1 MPKRNNKYVS
11 KSAIQRF
18 RQQSYEAEKAR
29 YDFAE
34 EEFKRLQLEEE
45 QKIAERK
52 AILAEREGK
61 LDELNKQNQKMDTL
75 QQGQEET
82 NPTINLDSVSTKNEP
97 QEQVAGGVNKPDSIN
112 KKEKDNSTQNNV
124 GVKAFFTSIWMGL
137 VNSLINN
144 PTNFADNSTDAAAIK
159 YIQDRD
165 KKDLN
170 ARGILTPEQ
179 KYNKVNET
187 IYTKDAIAAFNIQ
200 KNKVEIDKYV
210 GDITTN
216 NEKKQY
222 ADIIKT
228 YSDNLKDYIDLKK
241 KYDDAVEYGASNK
254 YKADLWMQM
263 SKLVDWM
270 QDLDESVRTAAS
282 YNLDYDD
289 ENSAILNYRS
299 SIGAPRDINS
309 LSKDAKSLINTFKYI
324 RDSRNSKLENI
335 DQIYRLIDRVDKGYS
350 KFSDKIDKDNVVAK
364 KKMDE
369 EYSDLKEWEQWHTP
383 SAEYR
388 AKEKAAQANYL
399 HDWDTYAYSF
409 PGTLGSSMSFG
420 GIQMLSTALN
430 MGGAVAIQTGN
441 PYAVAGGVGATLA
454 GAGLG
459 IISGVHENK
468 SEVGSNY
475 KDAVIKELQ
484 DKGLYED
491 FMHDMEYQMKK
502 KGLFYHKDE
511 EDKMNDAFNYF
522 IRGDI
527 YTNDQRVREI
537 ATKHLF
543 GANNLFQNDMMAV
556 SADVAFDTGL
566 NLFMP
571 SGSVAKSL
579 KILPTGKFNSYTR
592 SLAKFSSE
600 HPLIGK
606 VIRRNHAVQSGFGTD
621 ILDAVSPLAGRMYRG
636 AKVAI
641 PGLNKIHAGAEAF
654 AKGMSKGVD
663 KVADFFNA
671 SPASLYKLKTVGGS
685 TLDFGGM
692 LLKRGFSEAIEE
704 GKQYKYG
711 ERFKEGGFAGK
722 SNTILETLLDDLSTG
737 TSSALAFFGSQF
749 LGIDSDSELMSNMRG
764 GFIGG
769 LLNHGTLISAYQ
781 QANNTIGEM
790 KAGDILTKN
799 VLFKRIQERGDI
811 MNAMKFAK
819 YATNPN
825 KIAQM
830 NEAFDRFEGIEESYR
845 ESAQED
851 PQQQYWTKEDI
862 DQQRKLFN
870 QVVQIANSNA
880 IRNGLEQQGIDVNSE
895 RGRATIALIAYAM
908 NKNKEDIDISNE
920 HISQFNQLLDDN
932 RLSVDALG
940 NIKSIV
946 ESIGDIDNYADLKE
960 TEREYIKQL
969 YNEIKEADEKAM
981 PKYKGNSRQR
991 RKSESSYKKGAL
1003 DRIVE
1008 KLKNRVE
1015 YDKSTDAKFAKH
1027 YALLKLK
1034 NELEA
1039 IPEEMRTVTQKN
1051 QLISVEKQ
1059 LNDFLNSLGEVER
1072 VVHSV
1077 QTEDSLRELGKN
1089 RGFFNL
1095 MSDAYRT
1102 IVLDRVA
1109 MHQNSVLLSTLLM
1122 GNTSNVMQA
1131 FDMSNAVMEE
1141 VSKDTELFKELQ
1153 KNITHEK
1160 KNAADF
1166 ESARKK
1172 LVDDF
1177 LQGIQDDY
1185 ALYKQIQD
1193 RFEESSEFINMTDS
1207 NNTVDNALHTRNI
1220 SEDNSTNTESSIEWA
1235 EAQKVRT
1242 EAEKR
1247 EARKAKRKRNKE
1259 NRRRR
1264 AQRTEMINNFMDQY
1278 QDAWEEPELDA
1289 IIAEYEDPADWDEL
1303 DRAHGE
1309 KVNESILDDYM
1320 AQYQDAWE
1328 EPWWDELV
1336 GEREA
1341 ALAEEAAMLEHY
1353 SSSNEVIQQHVRE
1366 AKELSNKYPVNSVV
1380 SIVENGKSKRYQIVA
1395 QKYNEKTGTLVF
1407 GLHQVTRKNTL
1418 YKNNKV
1424 IWIDKSDISNYTI
1437 VPVQLNVDFGQQPK
1451 SLNGI
1456 TVGDKAN
1463 MLVFDYEDNTSRIIL
1478 NAEVVDILDDRND
1491 IVIEDQQGQQYL
1503 ISADQYKTAI
1513 SDFKDIHNAYINTLG
1528 ASAINNDVLAVADI
1542 FYYLADQFG
1551 DVPFDRENVA
1561 NAAAGFYL
1569 LQLANNDPEY
1579 SNRVD
1584 SFHRDRDGKLVRYT
1598 RASHAVGDMYELSAY
1613 EQQLKS
1619 NVFEIFNHFDDTAH
1633 TINLLQAW
1641 YNNTIDESEEDAKY
1655 VISLLGKPYTADKK
1669 NLHKTTID
1677 LHPYILLLQYGKLDT
1692 VAQEHIADIISTDFN
1707 TRTSINSTTVI
1718 NDIIER
1724 ILTDVAVD
1732 PREQNQD
1739 YQHFLSQEAYDS
1751 LIQQVREFKT
1761 ECSNAGYVFVQMPST
1776 ILTSDYSCE
1785 YNMFVINQNG
1795 NLMQIHFPIRW
1806 YDYIRDLDDMSRT
1819 ATAAK
1824 KRKVKSERQWQR
1836 DFAIKSEAALASIE
1850 FPTYDGIVQ
1859 VPFMTVVDRRV
1870 KENQQ
1875 VSTVKMSDQFIRFDV
1890 TGQRI
1895 ENLSQQEVDNYT
1907 NKIKDVCTKID
1918 KKCAAHPD
1926 AFSYAATIQMID
1938 DIQNRERFA
1947 LTYQRN
1953 KEGFESVLYYAQQVL
1968 QRVTRITAAKDKQDS
1983 VQLNPQNAQ
1992 KPKGRT
1998 DIDAMLPQ
2006 IRASV
2011 NQIDNIVTNIA
2022 LYTRSGGYI
2031 QTQIKEQLIAFLQN
2045 ESQLRYYEKL
2055 KGSQE
2060 QSDKD
2065 LADKVVQL
2073 RQSVSSILQSHT
2085 KTFGAVP
2092 TVLPG
2097 DPVLDEPTLV
2107 LTQQNR
2113 LQLGNILS
2121 EPEFAEQCTMKL
2133 VYGRYNSASNSVEKL
2148 DQKSTDI
2155 NVGVYAII
2163 EYKGKVYSPIQ
2174 VVPHHYLNQMNT
2186 LTQDGELFIDDV
2198 IRLQKSG
2205 DVIAQGVH
2213 RMLPNV
2219 KYGTDVKPVSTVSFL
2234 NAGEQVLQS
2243 LTPDSNIV
2251 GMCRTQGRIT
2261 RLNSTQSDNPLH
2273 VLKEKSAAQNIGGVF
2288 WLIDLHFNEY
2298 QNGSSKI
2305 PVRLINSKLKPK
2317 DIDVILEILKD
2328 IKTRFDNSRVFD
2340 MDVPYM
2346 LQGKE
2351 TPFTQRQVLNFL
2363 INFRQ
2368 DIAKSKIYI
2377 NTDGTVQF
2385 RVTSSGIF
2393 GNPVDPTSIEGEK
2406 QIREFIQQSCPLTF
2420 NHVDILSEKLSNVNS
2435 KLFGKLSKY
2444 IEQNKTLEICPSL
2457 RFDETDINMNGEGFY
2472 GIGWAIRHGRLLTSA
2487 TFLYEAS
2494 VGMDGIRP
2502 NSSDS
2507 YVPGPV
2513 VPPPPGPTGKIDN
2526 GPIDDFDAW
2535 LNNTIKNV
2543 SNNLQDIGP
2552 ASTITGKKKLDKNQ
2566 AISNIK
2572 RMLGESV
2579 PVQIFDNILDVLSSG
2594 ASVVG
2599 QATVDSI
2606 KLSTQAVYGTEYHE
2620 SFHRVV
2626 ELLMKPKTRKKLY
2639 DIYRKRHPEL
2649 SSTEIAEAMAE
2660 DFRLW
2665 FVDQKPEQ
2673 FNFTWNLI
2681 ELFKQVK
2688 TWINAIKKIGSF
2700 RLAWTYYRIN
2710 SGAYKSINPSSE
2722 NIDRFNRIFGE
2733 YAPMTVYDVKNGKEV
2748 SIHNITS
2755 DRDFNEAIDTIS
2767 HMIINE
2773 YLKDDSTFKVE
2784 DVDFSKEGVRK
2795 MSGYKYLVGDNTTA
2809 ANLAFSELF
2818 DNWDSVINHVLTRL
2832 KQLGL
2837 GVKHNKVTGK
2847 ISVSKSA
2854 LDSPLDVD
2862 KIPDK
2867 EEQYTK
2873 EGAIAEMMDYIT
2885 KESYEISRSKKIKD
2899 FVKFVLSQIVDERY
2913 VEQGDLDD
2921 SGNQIPLFIF
2931 QTDTNGRPVDE
2942 NGNPGI
2948 WMGDHWECKQQDGRV
2963 LIGNQIKW
2971 KTVRNRI
2978 TVRNVFGFKKY
2989 LQFNEVYNRLLN
3001 DLHGVNSVDELVA
3014 LLKKLSENDL
3024 MYSQIYN
3031 KIVGMY
3037 NNMLYTDK
3045 EGFYHDTNGSLWR
3058 RSNRITD
3065 NGYIYLKVGSDKRP
3079 IEIPEDAAISR
3090 AVNYKVGDKYYM
3102 CMEEN
3107 QIPLQYNWNNVALIA
3122 QLFNAISGSKQTFMM
3137 TVTKRDSNSHITHDV
3152 TDTDAGH
3159 TARRYSQHW
3168 FLSFISNS
3176 QKVEKYNVGDIIK
3189 HRTKNAKL
3197 FDDVHD
3203 FLSTIRDAYV
3213 SPRGRSSR
3221 TGTFVYKGKT
3231 YNVVSDVDLIK
3242 RLLIQQ
3248 FNSIGIQIDKKIF
3261 DHLLYTVFGDT
3272 GYVGMFGYLCQNGDK
3287 AGIKKGVSI
3296 EMFLKSLKDCQKNG
3310 VFDRNLENGAFF
3322 TNNGVVAQLANA
3334 KYSYNTSHKSGSVI
3348 APGNNKYYVQ
3358 SEKNTITFITEE
3370 LSDPGSQ
3377 LIQDVRHCPYY
3388 TYVDP
3393 ITGVSQNTLIL
3404 ENVLEHGCKVKFVN
3418 DVGYR
3423 NDDVR
3428 GDYGSDYM
3436 QIGSPEDIIGKMS
3449 FLQKDYMI
3457 FPAMS
3462 NKKTYGAIYLEDQN
3476 GNRVH
3481 IPGIK
3486 FIHNWNDPNEVAYK
3500 AEGIPQMVTSLDSDG
3515 KPITRG
3521 DFSKY
3526 HFVLSDEVY
3535 DRLITYANMEYQ
3547 TVKYGKRIV
3556 DELEESEKVEN
3567 LHKANGKTKQS
3578 SAGICR
3584 FPRFYGIFKKKEVRD
3599 ANGNIIIVD
3608 RDFVNF
3614 NNNNESDDTNIQ
3626 TAEAEFFGENISRI
3640 EKKAIINEL
3649 VMNQLDK
3656 WLRHLE
3662 DSGIIKKRQGW
3673 RSIQNPYLVYDSD
3686 VIDSNLLNSIIVS
3699 QNSTLDGR
3707 QLSAGESRSLA
3718 IVTLLLDTMLKHQ
3731 ISMEEIQRFY
3741 VGHPGEF
3748 ETYYDE
3754 SGRITDD
3761 EKDMSKRL
3769 GGLVSTGETNALG
3782 IMGMRTKYVCAEM
3795 DDYKVSSPQYQEFK
3809 EAFYESELRY
3819 TLFNTYLQSIDE
3831 ILQRV
3836 LSVVPNEMHLEEA
3849 EIILE
3854 ELDEFGV
3861 VFDSELE
3868 QEIRDAF
3875 TRKGSTEDKRN
3886 QIQEAIE
3893 HFKATAYNEIYNK
3906 QKDYS
3911 LDQVKDELSKLD
3923 LLTDAEARAGS
3934 YAQSY
3939 ESKINVGDG
3948 ASYVSPKM
3956 VKDMLIQLGLF
3967 KGEVV
3972 KAYDYLNKGISEDVL
3987 ADAKACSIIMQAML
4001 GAQKYTAYGYRM
4013 HKGFPEF
4020 YYNKTALFPM
4030 FRQLCTTPKLKALY
4044 DKMTKSDP
4052 LDPTDKPV
4060 DMLMFK
4066 SSVKV
4071 GSRGSQKLPED
4082 IGELNKL
4089 KLNKY
4094 EQSFKFLIKQL
4105 NTDPKDREDMAMGT
4119 QALKVVMS
4127 LLNRYITDYQLR
4139 NKDGYLS
4146 DKTCTGEELLS
4157 RIMND
4162 RKQIIEIKV
4171 NELYDRFYTET
4182 GSKNQNEFVKWM
4194 ISNLTDRDVSDDML
4208 KALEVD
4214 SEHNKRRAKLGAMS
4228 DGGWVQSI
4236 VASLINKDIID
4247 FNLPGNMFIQRSV
4260 FGMEGKVLS
4269 DKYVPSIN
4277 NGDRLQLVNEQG
4289 SMDAVISIDYFVEMF
4304 PEQLKGKS
4312 FKEQRQWLL
4321 DKNIIGK
4328 NSKAN
4333 CVSYRIPTQA
4343 ASSISALRFVDVLNT
4358 VRDTIVLPEEFTAL
4372 TGSDFDIDK
4381 LFFSFKNLRIDE
4393 NGNVSEDFEEGSVE
4407 AYQNDLIESFITL
4420 LSQDRKKFGNISLR
4434 SIDKDTEIGKS
4445 VAEELTSGKKYVDP
4459 YDAMSMWKQLEIKEI
4474 NRTGSVGIGPSA
4486 LNNSNHNHTRLYDV
4500 HFTNQGIIKML
4511 GLSNLSAELDVE
4523 SKSVLGL
4530 IGAYINGHVDN
4541 AKDPWVG
4548 IVGLNP
4554 YTYNIS
4560 NMLARCGF
4568 GRSALYFTAQPIMRE
4583 LSKIHTYAEG
4593 TLFRTEAETSSEMEE
4608 RLRQELVS
4616 KYFGDASKT
4625 VSATVKDIMRAINS
4639 DPEGY
4644 DQFVA
4649 YSNEAKEKVLLVER
4663 TYAIIKS
4670 ILGVDP
4676 NNSRR
4681 RIGYFYT
4688 ANGDKIPGSILR
4700 DAAIQGRRIENG
4712 GEITAENAIND
4723 DIKRYKI
4730 DIEYADRKESLELS
4744 ARDVQMY
4751 VYILNQLF
4759 EPYSRAL
4766 SSLVQY
4772 TKIDT
4777 KKQGRSIA
4785 EQYCYRYNYNKLKNN
4800 KLFDNNLYR
4809 MLVDTYIDSLTLKST
4824 NAYRKILEDE
4834 YIEASAPMATYDNP
4848 WTWVDSFLKYSK
4860 ANVKPQVVQKMIDGI
4875 TSYIKNRYFIQY
4887 AKDEN
4892 INIKDLFVG
4901 DNSIYNQLAVIK
4913 STILENPQLYKEYI
4927 DSNGCISNVL
4937 LEQLEPSVID
4947 AESFEDAQNIP
4958 KFVEILRNEDESS
4971 NINAIRNSWTQLL
4984 TDTKHPELQRFARRL
4999 VVYAFI
5005 TSGDTNIN
5013 GSIFRY
5019 VPFSWRDQ
5027 ISAEHSSASYVDYIN
5042 DYIDGKNDEFYREMQ
5057 KEPKHRRVIP
5067 ICDEFRN
5074 STVFASILL
5083 NNWNDHELVPTLQ
5096 RGKGKS
5102 NYTTITLDQQACNP
5116 DILIAAT
5123 IVPAFNKNGQVQ
5135 YYAESTKYK
5144 KAALIVKT
5152 KKPGHISSNQDDF
5165 YFYQLYAFGKSI
5177 DKYGKVFDYP
5187 IYKLINPNGFYYY
5200 GHKIFEYVG
5209 KFGLNNQQ
5217 ENYYLDDS
5225 KLQSLRILTDWWN
5238 SKYEQK
5244 PPVGTPLQLYI
5255 QQTTEKI
5262 LSDDIITYTPSGL
5275 LDMLCAAMSLYE
5287 TFANKRKKNTIDEE
5301 SIEEGKV
5308 SKIEYAGHIVSRQ
5321 EAIDNPNI
5329 LYIFTDNTNR
5339 TSGRNVID
5347 RNSPYYKKYGDGQ
5360 SDLYYPD
5367 STRAVLRG
5375 LPNAFPISTQRYYD
5389 IARGLTGKNGR
5400 WTNESLEEF
5409 KKIVDAEID
5418 EIVQYS
5424 SKYDKI
5430 IISGTNL
5437 FGGKIS
5443 DINEEGDR
5451 SEIFKYLQ
5459 KKLEDLYL
5467 SVDGAANYDK
5477 YYYPGKPVLNSI
5489 PNWAPGSIFYAGVG
5503 SRETPLEIQQQMQEV
5518 ASELEQAGY
5527 ILRSG
5532 AAPGADRAFASGV
5545 QSSKNLKEYF
5555 VEEFKND
5562 TYGNQEQTLNLAKEV
5577 HPAFDD
5583 LKPGGVPYIARDA
5596 YQVFGEHLDSP
5607 SAFILCWTKDAV
5619 TSYEQTTA
5627 DTGGTGQAIRL
5638 ASRKGIPVINMANPE
5653 WRTQLDEVL
5662 QRNMPRQTREVW
5674 WGNNGEGQNAELSN
5688 MAPREFVLS
5697 EIVSQRIDELLPNN
5711 IDGVSISS
5719 LMKEYM
5725 NGRKFKGVEQAFHLA
5740 KFAALYIHVANQTAQ
5755 RLKTKNY
5762 ETEAEQLAAELDVIN
5777 KRITKNNIGEEEAEA
5792 LRQETTKKVHDA
5804 WVEAQNSQFNKQQQ
5818 KYILDSIRKAM
5829 KEVADAKT
5837 NKEAKQKGK
5846 TRIADV
5852 FGVVYN
5858 YWNGVWSNSKG
5869 LPDPTTLSYKVMGL
5883 LQVDSFMQ
5891 NTTYAKKLIDTG
5903 NDKFTHTK
5911 GKEWTTAFP
5920 QVLTKT
5926 RNYIR
5931 QHINDSSVPSIRTS
5945 LVIANSSSKA
5955 DMNAAAEASGGVIT
5969 TRQVGQKF
5977 HFGNPFSHNSQWG
5990 IVTGNGTI
5998 ADAVKAFDAWLG
6010 GTAYQDVEPER
6021 RQWIL
6026 DMISSG
6032 ELDEAP
6038 LVYYTTHATDN
6049 EGTHVYDYTTFPN
6062 HAHILLKYINM
6073 HIANPESFIEN
6084 FASPLEAKS
6093 TMESEKTILSNEE
6106 LAEWNKAGI
6115 TNPKILVASEHSDPA
6130 FFAQMVVDVIEGKRK
6145 VIGHGFNEGEYTGHD
6160 FNGLYII
6167 TKHDGQ
6173 PIRKILET
6181 KIPKLIHF
6189 SVTGLGQTAW
6199 EPNSMK
6205 YTDMLDRIEALIKDG
6220 LDPNCVTMRIDPIIP
6235 GVTLVKDIEE
6245 IMKRSAKMGIKRV
6258 KFSICDMYPGGYYK
6272 ENGVR
6277 KYKHNSW
6284 EVALDLTEQKYGK
6297 AKREELWNTLVS
6309 VYGLNPADNTKLN
6322 KHAPQQRIDAIA
6334 NVMVQ
6339 FAEKYGLTLSSCAE
6353 NINHP
6358 KVQKTGC
6365 LAVSQ
6370 VNEMLG
6376 TSIEDKGFANNR
6388 QRSLCSCFGGKID
6401 LLPQSGTTCA
6411 TSCTYCYM
6419 GHGRDANPWNLYY
6432 NQDGTLRDIPL
6443 TRTQQPKD
6451 NVESLMRFDK
6461 DALREMGA
6469 EVLKYCN
6476 KHR

>member
-1 MPKRNNKYVS
+1 MPQRNNKYVS
-11 KSAIQRF
+11 KSAINRWK
-18 RQQSYEAEKAR
+18 QQSYEAEKAR
-29 YDFAE
+29 YDFAK

-52 AILAEREGK
+52 AILAEREAK
-61 LDELNKQNQKMDTL
+61 LDEANKQEEKLRNLQQQETQTQASNDVDSSLNNDTRKQDSASQTHSTENQQNNKNANDELINNQKK
-75 QQGQEET
+75 E
-82 NPTINLDSVSTKNEP
+82 DS
-97 QEQVAGGVNKPDSIN
+97 
-112 KKEKDNSTQNNV
+112 NNI
-124 GVKAFFTSIWMGL
+124 GIKSFFTSLWMSI
-137 VNSLINN
+137 VNSLKTPLPTSAPALQMAYSKNGVATPVEQVNN
-144 PTNFADNSTDAAAIK
+144 I
-159 YIQDRD
+159 
-165 KKDLN
+165 
-170 ARGILTPEQ
+170 
-179 KYNKVNET
+179 NKVAW
-187 IYTKDAIAAFNIQ
+187 TKDAVSAYNIQ

-210 GDITTN
+210 GDIATN

-228 YSDNLKDYIDLKK
+228 YSDNLKDYIELKNEYDSITANDL
-241 KYDDAVEYGASNK
+241 DARK
-254 YKADLWMQM
+254 YKADLWMRM
-263 SKLVDWM
+263 NKLIDWM
-270 QDLDESVRTAAS
+270 QDLDENINVAAS
-282 YNLDYDD
+282 YNLNYDD
-289 ENSAILNYRS
+289 QNSAILDYRS

-309 LSKDAKSLINTFKYI
+309 LSKDAKSLINTFKYV
-324 RDSRNSKLENI
+324 RDSRNSKLENV
-335 DQIYRLIDRVDKGYS
+335 DQIYRLIDKVDKGYS
-350 KFSDKIDKDNVVAK
+350 KFSDKINKDNVVAK
-364 KKMDE
+364 QKMDE
-369 EYSDLKEWEQWHTP
+369 EYSDLKEWEEWHTP

-475 KDAVIKELQ
+475 RDAVIKELQ

-491 FMHDMEYQMKK
+491 FMHDMEHQMRK

-527 YTNDQRVREI
+527 YTNDQRIREI

-579 KILPTGKFNSYTR
+579 KIIPVGKFNNYTR
-592 SLAKFSSE
+592 AVAKFSSE

-621 ILDAVSPLAGRMYRG
+621 ILDAVSPLAGRAYRG
-636 AKVAI
+636 AKLAI
-641 PGLNKIHAGAEAF
+641 PQLNKIHAGAEAF

-663 KVADFFNA
+663 KVANFFNA
-671 SPASLYKLKTVGGS
+671 SPASLYKLKTIGGS

-711 ERFKEGGFAGK
+711 ERFKEGGFAGE

-781 QANNTIGEM
+781 QANNTVGEM

-851 PQQQYWTKEDI
+851 PLQQYWTKEDI

-920 HISQFNQLLDDN
+920 HISQFNQLIDDN
-932 RLSVDALG
+932 RLSIDTLG
-940 NIKSIV
+940 NIKSII
-946 ESIGDIDNYADLKE
+946 ESIGDIDSDGTLTE
-960 TEREYIKQL
+960 TEREYVKQL

-1039 IPEEMRTVTQKN
+1039 IPEEMRTITQKN

-1072 VVHSV
+1072 VVHHV

-1102 IVLDRVA
+1102 IVLDKVT
-1109 MHQNSVLLSTLLM
+1109 MHQNSALLGTLLM
-1122 GNTSNVMQA
+1122 GNSSNIMQA
-1131 FDMSNAVMEE
+1131 FDMSNAVMDE

-1153 KNITHEK
+1153 KNIIHEK
-1160 KNAADF
+1160 KNSTDF

-1177 LQGIQDDY
+1177 LKGIQDDY
-1185 ALYKQIQD
+1185 SLYKQIQD
-1193 RFEESSEFINMTDS
+1193 RFEESSEFMDISDRKNPIEDS
-1207 NNTVDNALHTRNI
+1207 LHTRNI
-1220 SEDNSTNTESSIEWA
+1220 PEDTSVDNRSTVEWA
-1235 EAQKVRT
+1235 NALKQRN

-1247 EARKAKRKRNKE
+1247 EARKAKRKRWKRNKKARE
-1259 NRRRR
+1259 NYLDSL
-1264 AQRTEMINNFMDQY
+1264 N
-1278 QDAWEEPELDA
+1278 DAFEEPENDELIRDL
-1289 IIAEYEDPADWDEL
+1289 YDPVDWDEL
-1303 DRAHGE
+1303 DYAHGE
-1309 KVNESILDDYM
+1309 KVDQSTLDDYM
-1320 AQYQDAWE
+1320 AQYDDAYE
-1328 EPWWDELV
+1328 EPWWDSLMA
-1336 GEREA
+1336 ERSEA
-1341 ALAEEAAMLEHY
+1341 EAEDAAFLEQY
-1353 SSSNEVIQQHVRE
+1353 SSTNSFIRSEVEKAESLI
-1366 AKELSNKYPVNSVV
+1366 NKYPVDSVV
-1380 SIVENGKSKRYQIVA
+1380 SVIENGKSKRYQIVA
-1395 QKYNEKTGTLVF
+1395 QKYNEKTGSLVF
-1407 GLHQVTRKNTL
+1407 GLHQVMKKNTL

-1424 IWIDKSDISNYTI
+1424 IWVDKNDISSYTI
-1437 VPVQLNVDFGQQPK
+1437 VPVQLDIDFGQQPK

-1463 MLVFDYEDNTSRIIL
+1463 MLVFDYEDSASRIIL
-1478 NAEVVDILDDRND
+1478 NAEVVDILDDNND
-1491 IVIEDQQGQQYL
+1491 IVVEDQQGQQFL
-1503 ISADQYKTAI
+1503 ISADQYRTAI
-1513 SDFKDIHNAYINTLG
+1513 SDFKNVHNAFINTLG
-1528 ASAINNDVLAVADI
+1528 ASAINNDVLAVAEI
-1542 FYYLADQFG
+1542 FYHLADQFG
-1551 DVPFDRENVA
+1551 DKPFDRENVA

-1613 EQQLKS
+1613 EKQLKS
-1619 NVFEIFNHFDDTAH
+1619 SVFEIFDHFDDTTHA
-1633 TINLLQAW
+1633 INLLQAW
-1641 YNNTIDESEEDAKY
+1641 YNNTIDENEEDAKY

-1692 VAQEHIADIISTDFN
+1692 VSQEHIADIISTDFN

-1724 ILTDVAVD
+1724 ILTGVDVD
-1732 PREQNQD
+1732 PREQNQN

-1761 ECSNAGYVFVQMPST
+1761 QYNNAGYVFVQIPST

-1795 NLMQIHFPIRW
+1795 MLAQIHFPIRW
-1806 YDYIRDLDDMSRT
+1806 YDYIRDLDDMGRT
-1819 ATAAK
+1819 ATAAR
-1824 KRKVKSERQWQR
+1824 KRKVKSERQWQQ

-1850 FPTYDGIVQ
+1850 FPTYNGIIQ
-1859 VPFMTVVDRRV
+1859 IPFLTLVDRRV

-1875 VSTVKMSDQFIRFDV
+1875 VSTVKMSNQVVRFDA
-1890 TGQRI
+1890 TGQRV
-1895 ENLSQQEVDNYT
+1895 ENLSQQEIDAYT
-1907 NKIKDVCTKID
+1907 SKIKDVCDRID
-1918 KKCAAHPD
+1918 KKCSSHPD
-1926 AFSYAATIQMID
+1926 VFTYAATIQMID
-1938 DIQNRERFA
+1938 DIQSRERFA
-1947 LTYQRN
+1947 LSYQKN
-1953 KEGFESVLYYAQQVL
+1953 KEGLESVLYYAQQVL
-1968 QRVTRITAAKDKQDS
+1968 QRVTRIANAKDKDDS
-1983 VQLNPQNAQ
+1983 VQLNPQSTQ

-2006 IRASV
+2006 IRAAV

-2022 LYTRSGGYI
+2022 LYTRNGGYI
-2031 QTQIKEQLIAFLQN
+2031 QAQIKEQLTAFLQN
-2045 ESQLRYYEKL
+2045 EAQLRYYEKL
-2055 KGSQE
+2055 RGSQE
-2060 QSDKD
+2060 QSDKN

-2073 RQSVSSILQSHT
+2073 RQQVSSILQYHT
-2085 KTFGAVP
+2085 KTFGATP

-2097 DPVLDEPTLV
+2097 DPMLDEPTLV

-2121 EPEFAEQCTMKL
+2121 EPEFAQQCTMKL
-2133 VYGRYNSASNSVEKL
+2133 VYGKYNPSDNSIQKL

-2155 NVGVYAII
+2155 NAGVYAII
-2163 EYKGKVYSPIQ
+2163 EYKEKIYSPIQ
-2174 VVPHHYLNQMNT
+2174 VIPHHYLNQMNT
-2186 LTQDGELFIDDV
+2186 LTQDGEQFVDDV
-2198 IRLQKSG
+2198 IRLQKAG
-2205 DVIAQGVH
+2205 DVYANGVH
-2213 RMLPNV
+2213 RMIPNV
-2219 KYGTDVKPVSTVSFL
+2219 KYGTEVKPVSTVSFL

-2261 RLNSTQSDNPLH
+2261 RLNSTQSDNPLY
-2273 VLKEKSAAQNIGGVF
+2273 VLNEDSAAQNIGGVF
-2288 WLIDLHFNEY
+2288 WFIDLHFNEY

-2317 DIDVILEILKD
+2317 DIDVIVEILKD
-2328 IKTRFDNSRVFD
+2328 IKTRFDNSRVFN
-2340 MDVPYM
+2340 MDVPYV
-2346 LQGKE
+2346 LNGVE
-2351 TPFTQRQVLNFL
+2351 TPFTQHQVLNFL
-2363 INFRQ
+2363 TNFRQ

-2385 RVTSSGIF
+2385 RVTSSSVF
-2393 GNPVDPTSIEGEK
+2393 GNPVDPTSVEGEK

-2420 NHVDILSEKLSNVNS
+2420 NHVEILSEKLANKNS
-2435 KLFGKLSKY
+2435 KLFGKLSAY

-2457 RFDETDINMNGEGFY
+2457 RFDETDVNMNGEGFY

-2487 TFLYEAS
+2487 NFLYEAS
-2494 VGMDGIRP
+2494 VGIDGI
-2502 NSSDS
+2502 NQGSSES

-2513 VPPPPGPTGKIDN
+2513 VPPPPGPTGKIDT
-2526 GPIDDFDAW
+2526 GAVDDFDAW
-2535 LNNTIKNV
+2535 LSKTIGNV
-2543 SNNLQDIGP
+2543 SSNPQDIGP
-2552 ASTITGKKKLDKNQ
+2552 ASTITGEKKLDKNQ

-2572 RMLGESV
+2572 RMLGENV
-2579 PVQIFDNILDVLSSG
+2579 PIEIFDSVLDVLSSE

-2606 KLSTQAVYGTEYHE
+2606 KLSTQAIYGTEYHE

-2626 ELLMKPKTRKKLY
+2626 ELLMKPKTRKKIY
-2639 DIYRKRHPEL
+2639 NIYRKRHPEL

-2660 DFRLW
+2660 DFRIW
-2665 FVDQKPEQ
+2665 FTEEKPEQ
-2673 FNFTWNLI
+2673 FELSWNLI
-2681 ELFKQVK
+2681 DLFKQVK
-2688 TWINAIKKIGSF
+2688 NWITAIKKIGSF

-2710 SGAYKSINPSSE
+2710 SGAYKNAKPSNE

-2755 DRDFNEAIDTIS
+2755 DRDFNEAIDTIA

-2795 MSGYKYLVGDNTTA
+2795 MSGYKQLVGDGTTA
-2809 ANLAFSELF
+2809 TNLAFQEMF
-2818 DNWDSVINHVLTRL
+2818 DNWDGVMNHVLTRL

-2837 GVKHNKVTGK
+2837 GIRHNKVTGK
-2847 ISVSKSA
+2847 ISVSKSS

-2913 VEQGDLDD
+2913 VEQGDLDED
-2921 SGNQIPLFIF
+2921 GQQIPLYVFY
-2931 QTDTNGRPVDE
+2931 TDKNGRPTDE
-2942 NGNPGI
+2942 NGNPGT
-2948 WMGDHWECKQQDGRV
+2948 WMGDHWECKQPDGTV
-2963 LIGNQIKW
+2963 LVGNQIKW
-2971 KTVRNRI
+2971 KTIRNKI
-2978 TVRNVFGFKKY
+2978 STRNVFGFKKY
-2989 LQFNEVYNRLLN
+2989 LSFDEVHNRLLN
-3001 DLHGVNSVDELVA
+3001 DLHGVNSVDELVS

-3037 NNMLYTDK
+3037 NNMLYVDK

-3058 RSNRITD
+3058 RTNRISD
-3065 NGYIYLKVGSDKRP
+3065 SGYVYLKVGTDKRP
-3079 IEIPEDAAISR
+3079 IEIPEDVAISR
-3090 AVNYKVGDKYYM
+3090 SVNYKVGDKYYM

-3107 QIPLQYNWNNVALIA
+3107 QIHLQYNWNNVALIA

-3137 TVTKRDSNSHITHDV
+3137 TVTKRDSDSHVTHEV

-3176 QKVEKYNVGDIIK
+3176 QKVEKYNVGDVIK

-3197 FDDVHD
+3197 FDDVHE
-3203 FLSTIRDAYV
+3203 FLSIIRDAYV
-3213 SPRGRSSR
+3213 SPKGRSSR

-3248 FNSIGIQIDKKIF
+3248 FNSIGIQVDKKIF

-3296 EMFLKSLKDCQKNG
+3296 EMFLKSLKDVQKNG
-3310 VFDRNLENGAFF
+3310 VFERSLENGAFF
-3322 TNNGVVAQLANA
+3322 TNNGVVSQLANA

-3393 ITGVSQNTLIL
+3393 LTGVSQNTLIL

-3599 ANGNIIIVD
+3599 ANGNITIVK

-3614 NNNNESDDTNIQ
+3614 NNNNESDDVNIQ

-3656 WLRHLE
+3656 WLKHLE

-3699 QNSTLDGR
+3699 QNSTLDGK
-3707 QLSAGESRSLA
+3707 QLSAQESRSLA

-3809 EAFYESELRY
+3809 EAFYKSELRY
-3819 TLFNTYLQSIDE
+3819 TLFNTYLQSIDD

-3836 LSVVPNEMHLEEA
+3836 SSIWPNEMHLDEVET
-3849 EIILE
+3849 ILE
-3854 ELDEFGV
+3854 ELDQWGA
-3861 VFDSELE
+3861 FDNSLHD
-3868 QEIRDAF
+3868 EIRDAF
-3875 TRKGSTEDKRN
+3875 TRSGSTEDKRR
-3886 QIQEAIE
+3886 QISEAIE
-3893 HFKATAYNEIYNK
+3893 FFKETNLKEIYNK

-3911 LDQVKDELSKLD
+3911 LDQVKTELSKLD
-3923 LLTDAEARAGS
+3923 LLADAEARAGS

-4052 LDPTDKPV
+4052 LDPADKPV

-4146 DKTCTGEELLS
+4146 DKTCTGEQLLS

-4171 NELYDRFYTET
+4171 TELYNKFYTET
-4182 GSKNQNEFVKWM
+4182 GSKDQNEFVKWM

-4236 VASLINKDIID
+4236 VASLINKDLID

-4277 NGDRLQLVNEQG
+4277 NGERLQLVNNQG

-4321 DKNIIGK
+4321 DNNIIGK
-4328 NSKAN
+4328 NAKAI

-4445 VAEELTSGKKYVDP
+4445 VAEELMSGKKYVDP

-4500 HFTNQGIIKML
+4500 HFVNRGIIKML
-4511 GLSNLSAELDVE
+4511 GLSNLSAELDTE

-4593 TLFRTEAETSSEMEE
+4593 TLFRTEAETSYEMEE
-4608 RLRQELVS
+4608 RLKEEMVS
-4616 KYFGDASKT
+4616 KYFGDVSKT
-4625 VSATVKDIMRAINS
+4625 VSAHVKDIMSAFYA
-4639 DPEGY
+4639 DPGGYGY
-4644 DQFVA
+4644 DKFA
-4649 YSNEAKEKVLLVER
+4649 TYSDEAKEKILLVER
-4663 TYAIIKS
+4663 TYAIIKA

-4676 NNSRR
+4676 NNARR

-4688 ANGDKIPGSILR
+4688 VGGDKVQGSILR
-4700 DAAIQGRRIENG
+4700 DAAIQGRRIEEG
-4712 GEITAENAIND
+4712 GEITTEAAIND
-4723 DIKRYKI
+4723 DMKRYKV
-4730 DIEYADRKESLELS
+4730 DLEYADKKESLELS

-4759 EPYSRAL
+4759 EPYSKAL

-4785 EQYCYRYNYNKLKNN
+4785 EQYCYRYNYNKLKKN
-4800 KLFDNNLYR
+4800 KLFDDNLYR

-4824 NAYRKILEDE
+4824 NMYRKILEDE
-4834 YIEASAPMATYDNP
+4834 YLEASAPMATYDNP
-4848 WTWVDSFLKYSK
+4848 WTWVDSFLKYSG
-4860 ANVKPQVVQKMIDGI
+4860 ANVKPQVVNKMIDGI

-4913 STILENPQLYKEYI
+4913 STILENPQLYREYI
-4927 DSNGCISNVL
+4927 DSNGCISNAL

-4947 AESFEDAQNIP
+4947 AESFEDAQSIP
-4958 KFVEILRNEDESS
+4958 KFVEILKDEDESS
-4971 NINAIRNSWTQLL
+4971 SINAVRNSWTQLL

-5027 ISAEHSSASYVDYIN
+5027 ISAEHSSVSYVDYIN
-5042 DYIDGKNDEFYREMQ
+5042 NYIDGKNDEFYQEME
-5057 KEPKHRRVIP
+5057 KDPKQRRVIP
-5067 ICDEFRN
+5067 ICGEFRN

-5096 RGKGKS
+5096 KGKGKS
-5102 NYTTITLDQQACNP
+5102 NYTTITLDQQAGNP

-5123 IVPAFNKNGQVQ
+5123 ITAALNKDGQVQ
-5135 YYAESTKYK
+5135 YYAESTKYNR
-5144 KAALIVKT
+5144 APLIVKT
-5152 KKPGHISSNQDDF
+5152 KKPGHTTSNQDDF

-5177 DKYGKVFDYP
+5177 NKFGKVFDYP
-5187 IYKLINPNGFYYY
+5187 IYKLINPRGFYYY
-5200 GHKIFEYVG
+5200 GHKIFEYIG
-5209 KFGLNNQQ
+5209 KFGLDEQYD
-5217 ENYYLDDS
+5217 YYLDDS
-5225 KLQSLRILTDWWN
+5225 KLQSLRVLTNWWN
-5238 SKYEQK
+5238 SQYEQT
-5244 PPVGTPLQLYI
+5244 PPPGTPLSLYV
-5255 QQTTEKI
+5255 QQTTERI
-5262 LSDDIITYTPSGL
+5262 LQDSHITYTPSGL
-5275 LDMLCAAMSLYE
+5275 FDMLCASMSLYE
-5287 TFANKRKKNTIDEE
+5287 TFANQREENEAKTIKSDD
-5301 SIEEGKV
+5301 GKI

-5339 TSGRNVID
+5339 TSGNKHIID
-5347 RNSPYYKKYGDGQ
+5347 KNSRYYKKYGDGQ

-5367 STRAVLRG
+5367 ATRAVIRG

-5389 IARGLTGKNGR
+5389 KARGLVGKNGR
-5400 WTNESLEEF
+5400 WTNESIEEF
-5409 KKIVDAEID
+5409 KKIIDDEID
-5418 EIVQYS
+5418 EIIQYS

-5430 IISGTNL
+5430 VISGNDL
-5437 FGGKIS
+5437 FESRITGIR
-5443 DINEEGDR
+5443 EEGDR
-5451 SEIFKYLQ
+5451 SEMFKYLQ

-5489 PNWAPGSIFYAGVG
+5489 PNWAPGSIFYAGIG
-5503 SRETPLEIQQQMQEV
+5503 SRETPLDVLQQMKEV

-5527 ILRSG
+5527 VLRSG

-5545 QSSKNLKEYF
+5545 QNSKNLKEYF
-5555 VEEFKND
+5555 VEEFKNN
-5562 TYGNQEQTLNLAKEV
+5562 TYGNQKQTLDLAKEV
-5577 HPAFDD
+5577 HPAFDALSSD
-5583 LKPGGVPYIARDA
+5583 GVPYIARDA
-5596 YQVFGEHLDSP
+5596 YQVFGGHLDSP

-5662 QRNMPRQTREVW
+5662 QRNMSRQTREVW
-5674 WGNNGEGQNAELSN
+5674 WGSNGEGQNAELSN

-5697 EIVSQRIDELLPNN
+5697 EAVSQRIDELLPNN

-5762 ETEAEQLAAELDVIN
+5762 ETEAEQLAAELDIIN
-5777 KRITKNNIGEEEAEA
+5777 KRIIRNNIGEEEAEA

-5804 WVEAQNSQFNKQQQ
+5804 WIEQQNSQFNKQQQ

-5869 LPDPTTLSYKVMGL
+5869 LPDPTTLSYKIMGV
-5883 LQVDSFMQ
+5883 LQIDSFMQ
-5891 NTTYAKKLIDTG
+5891 NKTQAKKLVDTG

-5911 GKEWTTAFP
+5911 GGEWSTAFP

-5931 QHINDSSVPSIRTS
+5931 QHINDSDVPSIRTS

-5969 TRQVGQKF
+5969 TSQKDQKF
-5977 HFGNPFSHNSQWG
+5977 HFGNPFSHNPNWG

-6010 GTAYQDVEPER
+6010 GTDHQDVEPER

-6032 ELDEAP
+6032 ELDDAP
-6038 LVYYTTHATDN
+6038 LVYYITHATDK

-6073 HIANPESFIEN
+6073 HIANPENFIEN

-6093 TMESEKTILSNEE
+6093 TLESEKTILSNEE

-6272 ENGVR
+6272 ENGVK

-6297 AKREELWNTLVS
+6297 AKRDELWNTLVS

-6376 TSIEDKGFANNR
+6376 TSIEDRGFANNR

-6461 DALREMGA
+6461 DALKEMGA

-6476 KHR
+6476 KHK

>member
-1 MPKRNNKYVS
+1 MPQTNKRYVS
-11 KSAIQRF
+11 KSAINAF
-18 RQQSYEAEKAR
+18 KQQSYEAEQER
-29 YDFAE
+29 YDFAK
-34 EEFKRLQLEEE
+34 EEFERLERERQ
-45 QKIAERK
+45 QKYAERK
-52 AILAEREGK
+52 AILAERENK
-61 LDELNKQNQKMDTL
+61 IDELERQRKLEEQTELEEQSQKVGTDNVL
-75 QQGQEET
+75 QSNNVNEARE
-82 NPTINLDSVSTKNEP
+82 NDSVAGNVEQKN
-97 QEQVAGGVNKPDSIN
+97 VNNKPVQ
-112 KKEKDNSTQNNV
+112 DNAAQKHNQRA
-124 GVKAFFTSIWMGL
+124 KAFLSSLWMAL
-137 VNSLINN
+137 VNSLRTPL
-144 PTNFADNSTDAAAIK
+144 PTPNAIMQQQHYSSNGVK
-159 YIQDRD
+159 TPAEVVQD
-165 KKDLN
+165 
-170 ARGILTPEQ
+170 
-179 KYNKVNET
+179 VNRVVW
-187 IYTKDAIAAFNIQ
+187 TKDAVAAYNIQ

-210 GDITTN
+210 GDITVN
-216 NEKKQY
+216 KEKQQY
-222 ADIIKT
+222 ADVINT
-228 YSDNLKDYIDLKK
+228 YSDNIYDYLQLKK
-241 KYDDAVEYGASNK
+241 QYDSITGNDLQSRK
-254 YKADLWMQM
+254 RRADLWIQM
-263 SKLVDWM
+263 SKLRDWM
-270 QDLDESVRTAAS
+270 DDLDKNMQIAKS
-282 YNLDYDD
+282 YNLEYGDATESITSYG
-289 ENSAILNYRS
+289 S
-299 SIGAPRDINS
+299 SIGVPFNRNS
-309 LSKDAKSLINTFKYI
+309 LSTDATSLLNTFKYLKDAGTSPI
-324 RDSRNSKLENI
+324 KDVSRIEN
-335 DQIYRLIDRVDKGYS
+335 LIKRVKSGYD
-350 KFSDKIDKDNVVAK
+350 KFSKKINADNVAATN
-364 KKMDE
+364 KMNA
-369 EYSDLKEWEQWHTP
+369 EYEDLKQWEEWHTP
-383 SAEYR
+383 SAQYR
-388 AKEKAAQANYL
+388 AKEKAAQSNYL

-441 PYAVAGGVGATLA
+441 PYAVAGGVAATLA

-459 IISGVHENK
+459 VVSGIHENK

-475 KDAVIKELQ
+475 RDAVVKELQ
-484 DKGLYED
+484 DKGLYDD

-502 KGLFYHKDE
+502 KNLFYHKDE
-511 EDKMNDAFNYF
+511 QDKINDAFNYF
-522 IRGDI
+522 VRGDI

-571 SGSVAKSL
+571 SGSVAKAL
-579 KILPTGKFNSYTR
+579 KIVPVGKFNNYTR
-592 SLAKFSSE
+592 ALAEFSSE

-606 VIRRNHAVQSGFGTD
+606 VIRRSHAVQSGFGTD
-621 ILDAVSPLAGRMYRG
+621 ILNAVSPIAGGMYKG
-636 AKVAI
+636 AKVAM
-641 PGLNKIHAGAEAF
+641 PAFNKIHKGAEAF

-663 KVADFFNA
+663 KIANFFNV
-671 SPASLYKLKTVGGS
+671 SPASLYKIKTIGGS
-685 TLDFGGM
+685 ALDFGGM

-749 LGIDSDSELMSNMRG
+749 LGIESDSELMSNMRG

-781 QANNTIGEM
+781 QANNTIGEK
-790 KAGDILTKN
+790 KAGDILTQN
-799 VLFKRIQERGDI
+799 VFFKRIQERGDI
-811 MNAMKFAK
+811 INAMKFAK

-830 NEAFDRFEGIEESYR
+830 NAAFDRFESIEESYR
-845 ESAQED
+845 QAASED
-851 PQQQYWTKEDI
+851 PSQQYWTKEDI
-862 DQQRKLFN
+862 DSQRKLFD
-870 QVVQIANSNA
+870 QIVQISNSRM
-880 IRNGLEQQGIDVNSE
+880 IRNGLEQQGVDVDSE
-895 RGRATIALIAYAM
+895 RGRATVALIAYAM
-908 NKNKEDIDISNE
+908 NKSKEDTDISND
-920 HISQFNQLLDDN
+920 HIRQFNQLIDDN
-932 RLSVDALG
+932 RLSVDELG
-940 NIKSIV
+940 NVKSIV
-946 ESIGDIDNYADLKE
+946 ESIASIDEYEGLSE
-960 TEREYIKQL
+960 EEREYVKKL
-969 YNEIKEADEKAM
+969 YSEIKEADEKAM
-981 PKYKGNSRQR
+981 PKRKGNSRQR
-991 RKSESSYKKGAL
+991 RKAETSYKKGAL

-1008 KLKNRVE
+1008 KIKNRVE
-1015 YDKSTDAKFAKH
+1015 YDKATDAKFAKH
-1027 YALLKLK
+1027 HALLKLK
-1034 NELEA
+1034 NELES
-1039 IPEEMRTVTQKN
+1039 IPEDMRTNTQKN
-1051 QLISVEKQ
+1051 QLASVDKQ
-1059 LNDFLNSLGEVER
+1059 LEDFLKSLGEVER

-1077 QTEDSLRELGKN
+1077 QTEDSLFELGKN

-1102 IVLDRVA
+1102 IILDKVA
-1109 MHQNSVLLSTLLM
+1109 MHQNAALLQTLLL
-1122 GNTSNVMQA
+1122 GNSQNIMQA
-1131 FDMSNAVMEE
+1131 FDMSNAVLEE
-1141 VSKDTELFKELQ
+1141 VAKDTELFKTLQ
-1153 KNITHEK
+1153 KNIIHEK
-1160 KNAADF
+1160 KNSSDF

-1177 LQGIQDDY
+1177 LKSIQDDY

-1193 RFEESSEFINMTDS
+1193 RFAESSELTGTNIGENQ
-1207 NNTVDNALHTRNI
+1207 VEEALHTRKV
-1220 SEDNSTNTESSIEWA
+1220 SEDTVDNTKPTAEWA
-1235 EAQKVRT
+1235 DALKQVAELQK
-1242 EAEKR
+1242 K
-1247 EARKAKRKRNKE
+1247 EARKAKRRRWKQNKKARE
-1259 NRRRR
+1259 RYLDSLN
-1264 AQRTEMINNFMDQY
+1264 
-1278 QDAWEEPELDA
+1278 DAFEEPENDELIRDL
-1289 IIAEYEDPADWDEL
+1289 YDPVDWDEL
-1303 DRAHGE
+1303 DYVHGE
-1309 KVNESILDDYM
+1309 RTDQGTLDDYM
-1320 AQYQDAWE
+1320 AQYDDAYE
-1328 EPWWDELV
+1328 EPWWDELTSQ
-1336 GEREA
+1336 R
-1341 ALAEEAAMLEHY
+1341 EEAYAEDAAFLDQY
-1353 SSSNEVIQQHVRE
+1353 NSSNSFIRSEVERAQRLIDTY
-1366 AKELSNKYPVNSVV
+1366 KINSVV
-1380 SIVENGKSKRYQIVA
+1380 DIVENGKRKRYQVVA
-1395 QKYNEKTGTLVF
+1395 VKYNERTGGLVF
-1407 GLHQVTRKNTL
+1407 GLHQVTKKNTL

-1424 IWIDKSDISNYTI
+1424 IWVDKNDISNYTI
-1437 VPVQLNVDFGQQPK
+1437 TPAQLDVDFGEQPK

-1463 MLVFDYEDNTSRIIL
+1463 MLVFDNESDASRIIL
-1478 NAEVVDILDDRND
+1478 NAKVVDILDDSGD
-1491 IVIEDQQGQQYL
+1491 IVVEDQQGQQFL
-1503 ISADQYKTAI
+1503 MTADQYKTAI
-1513 SDFKDIHNAYINTLG
+1513 SDFKNIHSAFIDTLG
-1528 ASAINNDVLAVADI
+1528 ASAINNDVLAVAEI
-1542 FYYLADQFG
+1542 FYRLADKFG
-1551 DVPFDRENVA
+1551 DTPFDRESVA
-1561 NAAAGFYL
+1561 DAAAGFYL

-1584 SFHRDRDGKLVRYT
+1584 SFHKDKDGKLVRYT
-1598 RASHAVGDMYELSAY
+1598 RASHAVGDMYELSTY

-1619 NVFEIFNHFDDTAH
+1619 NVFEIFNHFENTEHA
-1633 TINLLQAW
+1633 INLLQAW
-1641 YNNTIDESEEDAKY
+1641 YNNTIDENEEDAKY
-1655 VISLLGKPYTADKK
+1655 VISLLGKPYTVDKK
-1669 NLHKTTID
+1669 NLHKSTID
-1677 LHPYILLLQYGKLDT
+1677 LHPYILLLQNGKLDT
-1692 VAQEHIADIISTDFN
+1692 VSQEHIADIISTDFN
-1707 TRTSINSTTVI
+1707 TRTSVNSTTVI

-1724 ILTDVAVD
+1724 ILTDVDVD

-1739 YQHFLSQEAYDS
+1739 YQHFLSQDAYDS
-1751 LIQQVREFKT
+1751 LIAQIRKFKQ
-1761 ECSNAGYVFVQMPST
+1761 ECNNQGYVFVQVPST
-1776 ILTSDYSCE
+1776 ILTPDYSCE
-1785 YNMFVINQNG
+1785 YNMFVVDQYG
-1795 NLMQIHFPIRW
+1795 RVGQIHFPIRW
-1806 YDYIRDLDDMSRT
+1806 YDYIRDLDDMART
-1819 ATAAK
+1819 ATPAK
-1824 KRKVKSERQWQR
+1824 KHKVKSERQWQH

-1850 FPTYDGIVQ
+1850 FPTYVGITQ

-1875 VSTVKMSDQFIRFDV
+1875 VSKITMLDQTVVFNAQ
-1890 TGQRI
+1890 GQRI
-1895 ENLSQQEVDNYT
+1895 ENLTQQEIDAYSG
-1907 NKIKDVCTKID
+1907 KIKSLCDKID
-1918 KKCAAHPD
+1918 KKCSAHPD
-1926 AFSYAATIQMID
+1926 VFTYAATIQMID
-1938 DIQNRERFA
+1938 DIQSREKFA
-1947 LTYQRN
+1947 RTRQKN

-1968 QRVTRITAAKDKQDS
+1968 QRVTRITAAKDKDDS
-1983 VQLNPQNAQ
+1983 RQLNPQRTQ
-1992 KPKGRT
+1992 KTKGRT
-1998 DIDAMLPQ
+1998 DIDAMIPQ
-2006 IRASV
+2006 IRAAV
-2011 NQIDNIVTNIA
+2011 NQIDNVVTNISN
-2022 LYTRSGGYI
+2022 YTRNGGYI
-2031 QTQIKEQLIAFLQN
+2031 QQQIRDQLVAFLQN

-2065 LADKVVQL
+2065 LADKVVKL
-2073 RQSVSSILQSHT
+2073 RQSVHSILQSHT
-2085 KTFGAVP
+2085 KTFGSIP
-2092 TVLPG
+2092 TILPG

-2113 LQLGNILS
+2113 LQLGDILS
-2121 EPEFAEQCTMKL
+2121 EPEFAEQCTMRL
-2133 VYGRYNSASNSVEKL
+2133 VYGRYIAASNSVEKL
-2148 DQKSTDI
+2148 NKKSTET

-2163 EYKGKVYSPIQ
+2163 EYKHKQYSPIE

-2186 LTQDGELFIDDV
+2186 LTPDGEAFVDDV
-2198 IRLQKSG
+2198 IRFQDSG
-2205 DVIAQGVH
+2205 DVIAKGVH
-2213 RMLPNV
+2213 RMIPNV
-2219 KYGTDVKPVSTVSFL
+2219 KYGSTVKPVATVPFL
-2234 NAGEQVLQS
+2234 NAGEQVLQT
-2243 LTPDSNIV
+2243 LTPDSDVV
-2251 GMCRTQGRIT
+2251 GMCRTQGKIT
-2261 RLNSTQSDNPLH
+2261 RLNSTQSDNPLY
-2273 VLKEKSAAQNIGGVF
+2273 VLNEASASQNIGGVF
-2288 WLIDLHFNEY
+2288 LFINLHFNEY

-2305 PVRLINSKLKPK
+2305 PVRLVNSKLKPK
-2317 DIDVILEILKD
+2317 DVDVIIEILKD
-2328 IKTRFDNSRVFD
+2328 VKTRFDNSGVFD
-2340 MDVPYM
+2340 LDRPYM
-2346 LQGKE
+2346 LNEKE

-2363 INFRQ
+2363 MNFRQ
-2368 DIAKSKIYI
+2368 DLAKSRIYI
-2377 NTDGTVQF
+2377 NSDGTIQF
-2385 RVTSSGIF
+2385 RTSVSGIF
-2393 GNPVDPTSIEGEK
+2393 GTPVNPLSPEGEK
-2406 QIREFIQQSCPLTF
+2406 SIREFIQQTYTLTF
-2420 NHVDILSEKLSNVNS
+2420 NHVEVLSEKLSNKNS
-2435 KLFGKLSKY
+2435 KLFGKLSQY
-2444 IEQNKTLEICPSL
+2444 IEQNKSLEICPSL
-2457 RFDETDINMNGEGFY
+2457 RFDEADVNMNGEGFY

-2487 TFLYEAS
+2487 SFLYEAS
-2494 VGMDGIRP
+2494 IGIDGIETG
-2502 NSSDS
+2502 SSEFNN
-2507 YVPGPV
+2507 
-2513 VPPPPGPTGKIDN
+2513 PGPTAPQPPAPAAPQGN
-2526 GPIDDFDAW
+2526 QQIDDFDKW
-2535 LNNTIKNV
+2535 LSSTIGNV
-2543 SNNLQDIGP
+2543 SNNTYEAGP
-2552 ASTITGKKKLDKNQ
+2552 ASTITGNKTLDKEQ
-2566 AISNIK
+2566 ALKNIK
-2572 RMLGESV
+2572 RMLGEEV
-2579 PVQIFDNILDVLSSG
+2579 PVEIFDDVLDVLHSG

-2599 QATVDSI
+2599 KATVDSI
-2606 KLSTQAVYGTEYHE
+2606 KLSMQAVYGTEYHE
-2620 SFHRVV
+2620 TFHKVV
-2626 ELLMKPKTRKKLY
+2626 ELLMKPKSRKKIY
-2639 DIYRKRHPEL
+2639 NIYRKRHPEL
-2649 SSTEIAEAMAE
+2649 SNTEIAESMAE
-2660 DFRLW
+2660 DFRIW
-2665 FVDQKPEQ
+2665 FTEEKPE
-2673 FNFTWNLI
+2673 NFELSWNLI
-2681 ELFKQVK
+2681 DMFKQVK

-2710 SGAYKSINPSSE
+2710 SGAYKNVKPSDE
-2722 NIDRFNRIFGE
+2722 NVNRFNRIFGE

-2784 DVDFSKEGVRK
+2784 DVDFSKEGVLK
-2795 MSGYKYLVGDNTTA
+2795 MSGYKYLVGDKTTA
-2809 ANLAFSELF
+2809 SNLAFAELF
-2818 DNWDSVINHVLTRL
+2818 DNWDGIINHVLTRL

-2837 GVKHNKVTGK
+2837 GIRHNKASGK
-2847 ISVSKSA
+2847 ISVSKSS

-2862 KIPDK
+2862 KIPEK

-2873 EGAIAEMMDYIT
+2873 EGAIAEMMDYVT

-2913 VEQGDLDD
+2913 VENGDVDEN
-2921 SGNQIPLFIF
+2921 GNQIPLFTF
-2931 QTDTNGRPVDE
+2931 YTDQNGRYVDE

-2948 WMGDHWECKQQDGRV
+2948 WVGDHWECKQQDGTV
-2963 LIGNQIKW
+2963 LVGNQIKW
-2971 KTVRNRI
+2971 KTIKNKISTRNI
-2978 TVRNVFGFKKY
+2978 FGFKKY
-2989 LQFNEVYNRLLN
+2989 LSFDEVYNRLLN
-3001 DLHGVNSVDELVA
+3001 DLHVVNSVDELMT

-3024 MYSQIYN
+3024 MYAQIYN

-3037 NNMLYTDK
+3037 NNMLYVDK
-3045 EGFYHDTNGSLWR
+3045 DGFYHDTNGSLWR

-3065 NGYIYLKVGSDKRP
+3065 DGYVYLKVGSDKRP
-3079 IEIPEDAAISR
+3079 IEIPEDTAIAR
-3090 AVNYKVGDKYYM
+3090 HVNYKVGDKYYM
-3102 CMEEN
+3102 CMTEN
-3107 QIPLQYNWNNVALIA
+3107 QIPLQYNWNNVALVA

-3137 TVTKRDSNSHITHDV
+3137 TVTKRDSNSYITHDV
-3152 TDTDAGH
+3152 TDTDSGH

-3168 FLSFISNS
+3168 FLSFISNA
-3176 QKVEKYNVGDIIK
+3176 QKVEKYNVGDVIK
-3189 HRTKNAKL
+3189 HRTKDAKL
-3197 FDDVHD
+3197 FDNVYE

-3213 SPRGRSSR
+3213 SPKGRTSR
-3221 TGTFVYKGKT
+3221 TNVFQYKGKT
-3231 YNVVSDVDLIK
+3231 YNIVTDVDLIK
-3242 RLLIQQ
+3242 RMLIQHY
-3248 FNSIGIQIDKKIF
+3248 NSIGIQIDKKIF
-3261 DHLLYTVFGDT
+3261 DHLLYSIFGDT

-3287 AGIKKGVSI
+3287 SGIKKGVSI
-3296 EMFLKSLKDCQKNG
+3296 ELFLKSLKDVQKGG
-3310 VFDRNLENGAFF
+3310 VFERSLENGAFF
-3322 TNNGVVAQLANA
+3322 TNNGVVSQLANA

-3370 LSDPGSQ
+3370 LSNPNSQ
-3377 LIQDVRHCPYY
+3377 LIQDVKHCPYY
-3388 TYVDP
+3388 TYIDP
-3393 ITGVSQNTLIL
+3393 LTGVSQNTFIL
-3404 ENVLEHGCKVKFVN
+3404 ENVLQNGCKVKFVN

-3462 NKKTYGAIYLEDQN
+3462 NKKTYGAIYLEDKN

-3486 FIHNWNDPNEVAYK
+3486 FIHNWNDPNKNVYK
-3500 AEGIPQMVTSLDSDG
+3500 AEGIPQIATSLDSDG

-3521 DFSKY
+3521 TYSKY
-3526 HFVLSDEVY
+3526 HFILSEEVY

-3547 TVKYGKRIV
+3547 TVKYGQRIV
-3556 DELEESEKVEN
+3556 NEMEESEKVEN
-3567 LHKANGKTKQS
+3567 LHKASGKTKQS

-3599 ANGNIIIVD
+3599 KDNNIIIVD

-3614 NNNNESDDTNIQ
+3614 NDNNESDDTNIQ
-3626 TAEAEFFGENISRI
+3626 TAEAEFFGESISKTQ
-3640 EKKAIINEL
+3640 KKAIINEL

-3656 WLRHLE
+3656 YLRRLE
-3662 DSGIIKKRQGW
+3662 DAGIIKKRQGW
-3673 RSIQNPYLVYDSD
+3673 RSIQNPYLIYDSD
-3686 VIDSNLLNSIIVS
+3686 VIDSSLLNSIVVS
-3699 QNSTLDGR
+3699 QNDTLDGR
-3707 QLSAGESRSLA
+3707 KLSASESRSLA
-3718 IVTLLLDTMLKHQ
+3718 IVTILLDTMIKHQ

-3809 EAFYESELRY
+3809 QAFYESELRY
-3819 TLFNTYLQSIDE
+3819 TLFNTYLQDIDD
-3831 ILQRV
+3831 ILQRIT
-3836 LSVVPNEMHLEEA
+3836 SAFPNKMHLDEVES
-3849 EIILE
+3849 IIE
-3854 ELDEFGV
+3854 ELDQ
-3861 VFDSELE
+3861 FDAYESGFHD
-3868 QEIRDAF
+3868 EIRQVF
-3875 TRKGSTEDKRN
+3875 TTDGSTEDKRHA
-3886 QIQEAIE
+3886 ISEAIYE
-3893 HFKATAYNEIYNK
+3893 YKESVYKQIYDK
-3906 QKDYS
+3906 QKNYS
-3911 LDQVKDELSKLD
+3911 LDQVKDELSKLN

-3972 KAYDYLNKGISEDVL
+3972 KAYDYLNKGISEDIL

-4052 LDPTDKPV
+4052 LDPADKPV

-4082 IGELNKL
+4082 IKELDKL

-4105 NTDPKDREDMAMGT
+4105 NTDPKDREHMAMGT

-4127 LLNRYITDYQLR
+4127 LLNKYITDYQLR

-4146 DKTCTGEELLS
+4146 DKTCTGKELLS

-4162 RKQIIEIKV
+4162 RKNIIELKV
-4171 NELYDRFYTET
+4171 TELYNKFYTET

-4236 VASLINKDIID
+4236 VASLINKDLID

-4277 NGDRLQLVNEQG
+4277 NGERLQLVNERG

-4328 NSKAN
+4328 NSKSN

-4420 LSQDRKKFGNISLR
+4420 LSQDRNKFGNISLR

-4500 HFTNQGIIKML
+4500 HFVNRGIIKML
-4511 GLSNLSAELDVE
+4511 GISNLSAELDVE

-4530 IGAYINGHVDN
+4530 IGAYINGNVDN

-4548 IVGLNP
+4548 IVNLNQ
-4554 YTYNIS
+4554 YTYNVS

-4593 TLFRTEAETSSEMEE
+4593 TLYKTENETSYEMEE
-4608 RLRQELVS
+4608 RLKEEMVS
-4616 KYFGDASKT
+4616 KYFGDASRT
-4625 VSATVKDIMRAINS
+4625 MSAHIMDIMRAIYSN
-4639 DPEGY
+4639 PTGY
-4644 DQFVA
+4644 DPYTK
-4649 YSNEAKEKVLLVER
+4649 YSDKAKEAVLLVER
-4663 TYAIIKS
+4663 TYAIIKT
-4670 ILGVDP
+4670 ILGIDP
-4676 NNSRR
+4676 DNTRR
-4681 RIGYFYT
+4681 RVGYFYT
-4688 ANGDKIPGSILR
+4688 VGGNKVQGSILR
-4700 DAAIQGRRIENG
+4700 DAAIQGKRIENG
-4712 GEITAENAIND
+4712 DEITTETAIND
-4723 DIKRYKI
+4723 DMKRYKI
-4730 DIEYADRKESLELS
+4730 DIKYADKEETLELS
-4744 ARDVQMY
+4744 ARDVQLY
-4751 VYILNQLF
+4751 VYILNELF
-4759 EPYSRAL
+4759 EPYSKAL

-4777 KKQGRSIA
+4777 KKQGRSVA

-4800 KLFDNNLYR
+4800 KLFDNNLYN
-4809 MLVDTYIDSLTLKST
+4809 MLIDTYIDKLTLEST
-4824 NAYRKILEDE
+4824 NMYRKILEDE

-4848 WTWVDSFLKYSK
+4848 LTWVSSFLKYSR
-4860 ANVKPQVVQKMIDGI
+4860 ANVKPQVVKKMIDGI

-4892 INIKDLFVG
+4892 INIKDLFIG

-4927 DSNGCISNVL
+4927 DSNGCISNAL

-4947 AESFEDAQNIP
+4947 AESFEDAQSIP
-4958 KFVEILRNEDESS
+4958 KFVEILKDEDESNS
-4971 NINAIRNSWTQLL
+4971 INAIRNSWTQLL
-4984 TDTKHPELQRFARRL
+4984 TDAKHPELQRFARRL

-5027 ISAEHSSASYVDYIN
+5027 ISAEHSQLSYVDYIN
-5042 DYIDGKNDEFYREMQ
+5042 NYIDNKNDEFYMEMQ
-5057 KEPKHRRVIP
+5057 KDSKERRTIP

-5074 STVFASILL
+5074 SNVFASILL

-5096 RGKGKS
+5096 KGKGTS
-5102 NYTTITLDQQACNP
+5102 NYTTLTLDPNRGNP
-5116 DILIAAT
+5116 DILIAANLT
-5123 IVPAFNKNGQVQ
+5123 IALNTDNVAQ
-5135 YYAESTKYK
+5135 YYASNTKYEG
-5144 KAALIVKT
+5144 APLIVKT
-5152 KKPGHISSNQDDF
+5152 KKPGHASNNQEDF

-5177 DKYGKVFDYP
+5177 KKSGQVFNYP
-5187 IYKLINPNGFYYY
+5187 IYKLINPKGFYYY

-5209 KFGLNNQQ
+5209 KFGLDES
-5217 ENYYLDDS
+5217 ENYYLDES
-5225 KLQSLRILTDWWN
+5225 KLTSIRDLVDWWN
-5238 SKYEQK
+5238 QQYSVQ
-5244 PPVGTPLQLYI
+5244 PPEGTPVPLHI
-5255 QQTTEKI
+5255 QQTTKEVLTRNEI
-5262 LSDDIITYTPSGL
+5262 TSDRAGL
-5275 LDMLCAAMSLYE
+5275 IYMLCASMSLYE
-5287 TFANKRKKNTIDEE
+5287 SFSNKEPVSETETQEPDTKR
-5301 SIEEGKV
+5301 V
-5308 SKIEYAGHIVSRQ
+5308 SKIEYAGHVVSRQ
-5321 EAIDNPNI
+5321 EAINNPTV

-5339 TSGRNVID
+5339 TSGSNVID
-5347 RNSPYYKKYGDGQ
+5347 RNSPYYKKYGNGQ
-5360 SDLYYPD
+5360 DDLYYPN

-5375 LPNAFPISTQRYYD
+5375 LPNAFPISTQRFFD
-5389 IARGLTGKNGR
+5389 VAKGLVGKNGR
-5400 WTNESLEEF
+5400 WTNDSIEEF
-5409 KKIVDAEID
+5409 KKIIDDEID
-5418 EIVQYS
+5418 EIIQYS

-5430 IISGTNL
+5430 VISGTSL
-5437 FGGKIS
+5437 FGGNIS
-5443 DINEEGDR
+5443 DIQEEGDR
-5451 SEIFKYLQ
+5451 SEMFKYLSR
-5459 KKLEDLYL
+5459 KLEDLRF
-5467 SVDGAANYDK
+5467 SIDGVANYDQ
-5477 YYYPGKPVLNSI
+5477 YYYPGKPTLNSI
-5489 PNWAPGSIFYAGVG
+5489 PNWSPGSIFYAGVG
-5503 SRETPLEIQQQMQEV
+5503 SRETPEDVLQQMREV
-5518 ASELEQAGY
+5518 AKELEQAGY
-5527 ILRSG
+5527 VLRSG
-5532 AAPGADRAFASGV
+5532 AAKGADRAFASGV
-5545 QSSKNLKEYF
+5545 QNSKNLKEYF
-5555 VEEFKND
+5555 AEDIKLN
-5562 TYGNQEQTLNLAKEV
+5562 TYGNAEQTDKLLKET
-5577 HPAFDD
+5577 HPKESLLVDYSRQ
-5583 LKPGGVPYIARDA
+5583 LQCRDA

-5607 SAFILCWTKDAV
+5607 SAFVLCWTKDAV

-5674 WGNNGEGQNAELSN
+5674 WGSNGEGPNAELSN

-5697 EIVSQRIDELLPNN
+5697 ETISQRIDELLPNN

-5762 ETEAEQLAAELDVIN
+5762 ETEADQLAAELDIIN
-5777 KRITKNNIGEEEAEA
+5777 KRIAKNNIGEDEAEA
-5792 LRQETTKKVHDA
+5792 LRQETAKKVHDA
-5804 WVEAQNSQFNKQQQ
+5804 WTEAQNSQFNKQQQ

-5829 KEVADAKT
+5829 EEVANAKT
-5837 NKEAKQKGK
+5837 NKESKRKGK
-5846 TRIADV
+5846 IRIADV

-5869 LPDPTTLSYKVMGL
+5869 LPDPTTLSYKIMGL
-5883 LQVDSFMQ
+5883 LQIDSFMQ
-5891 NTTYAKKLIDTG
+5891 NKTKAAALVNTG
-5903 NDKFTHTK
+5903 NDKFTHSK
-5911 GKEWTTAFP
+5911 GGEWATAFP

-5931 QHINDSSVPSIRTS
+5931 QHINDSDLPSIRTS
-5945 LVIANSSSKA
+5945 LVIANSSRKD

-5969 TRQVGQKF
+5969 TRQNGQKF
-5977 HFGNPFSHNSQWG
+5977 HFGNPFSHNSNWG

-5998 ADAVKAFDAWLG
+5998 SDAVKAFDAWLG

-6038 LVYYTTHATDN
+6038 LVYYTTHATDK

-6073 HIANPESFIEN
+6073 HIANPEGFIEN

-6093 TMESEKTILSNEE
+6093 TLESEKTILSNEE

-6258 KFSICDMYPGGYYK
+6258 KFSVCDMYPGGYYK
-6272 ENGVR
+6272 ENGVK

-6297 AKREELWNTLVS
+6297 AKRDELWNTLVS

-6322 KHAPQQRIDAIA
+6322 KHAPQQRIEAIA

-6376 TSIEDKGFANNR
+6376 TSVEDRGFANNR

-6443 TRTQQPKD
+6443 TRTQKPD
-6451 NVESLMRFDK
+6451 NEIKSLMRFDK